1 LVQQPVGASLASVQ
15 TNDMAKSP
23 DQARLLGVGYRTT
36 FIAVMFLVCLFNFGD
51 RSVFMV
57 LGQTLKR
64 EFQLSDLQWGL
75 LSGPAFGALYA
86 IAGIPLG
93 RLAEYTSRVR
103 ITAVCTAIWSLMTLA
118 CGLATGFFTLML
130 ARFGVGIGEAGFTA
144 PTNSLVGDKF
154 PKQRRASTI
163 SLIMLGTPAGLLT
176 GSLVGGWAAA
186 EWGWQAAFFAMGIPG
201 LIVAFLVFALLREP
215 DRGLVDGAPKPTS
228 PPPNFGAFLK
238 EMWRKKAL
246 LFVIIGG
253 GMVGLASTSVSNF
266 MPIFLQRVHEMDV
279 RQAAT
284 FYGPISAGS
293 LAIALIVG
301 SFGADW
307 LANRGDARWPA
318 WVAAFGLAL
327 APVVYFFALTTPSI
341 AAATVLLVIAGAMMM
356 MFYGPTSGMIQN
368 MLEPRMRATGAA
380 MFTMLNTF
388 FGSVLAP
395 PLVGFGSDLLAAQ
408 AFQGDFAQQCPK
420 GLAPEGAAPDIV
432 QACASASAAGVQ
444 QALMIAVCATFVACI
459 SFLMATRTI
468 RQSLYEAKPAPHT
481 PA

>member
-1 LVQQPVGASLASVQ
+1 VVQKPVDTSVTAPPNSAEQ
-15 TNDMAKSP
+15 AK
-23 DQARLLGVGYRTT
+23 LLGTSYRST

-51 RSVFMV
+51 RSVFLV

-93 RLAEYTSRVR
+93 RLAEHTSRVR
-103 ITAVCTAIWSLMTLA
+103 IIAACTGIWSLMTVT

-130 ARFGVGIGEAGFTA
+130 SRFGVGIGEAGFTA
-144 PTNSLVGDKF
+144 PVNSLVGDKF
-154 PKQRRASTI
+154 PKQRRASTV

-201 LIVAFLVFALLREP
+201 IFVALLVLLLLREP
-215 DRGLVDGAPKPTS
+215 DRGLVDGTAKPTT

-246 LFVIIGG
+246 FFVIIGG

-279 RQAAT
+279 RQASQ

-318 WVAAFGLAL
+318 WVAAIGLAL
-327 APVVYFFALTTPSI
+327 APVIYWFALTTPSI
-341 AAATVLLVIAGAMMM
+341 AIATTLLIFAGAMMM

-388 FGSVLAP
+388 CGSVLAP
-395 PLVGFGSDLLAAQ
+395 PLVGLGSDLLAAR
-408 AFQGDFAQQCPK
+408 AFPGDFAEQCPK
-420 GLAPEGAAPDIV
+420 GLAPEGATPDVV
-432 QACASASAAGVQ
+432 QACAAASATGVQ
-444 QALMIAVCATFVACI
+444 QALMIAVCATFIACI
-459 SFLMATRTI
+459 SFLLAARTL
-468 RQSLYEAKPAPHT
+468 RQSLYEAKPSAPIQ
-481 PA
+481 AQGG